1 MFTSARKFK
10 GLESDVIIIIDVDD
24 RSFADDE
31 SKRLFYVGCSRAKHQ
46 LDILFVG
53 NEEMLKNAAKS
64 LSDQKF
70 PNARIGI
77 ARCLNV
83 KPVKTKE

>member
-10 GLESDVIIIIDVDD
+10 GLESDVIIVVDVDD
-24 RSFADDE
+24 RSFSDDE
-31 SKRLFYVGCSRAKHQ
+31 SRRLFYVGCSRAKHQ
-46 LDILFVG
+46 LEIIFVG
-53 NEEMLKNAAKS
+53 DEEMLKSAGKY
-64 LSDQKF
+64 LSDQRF

-83 KPVKTKE
+83 KPVIAKE